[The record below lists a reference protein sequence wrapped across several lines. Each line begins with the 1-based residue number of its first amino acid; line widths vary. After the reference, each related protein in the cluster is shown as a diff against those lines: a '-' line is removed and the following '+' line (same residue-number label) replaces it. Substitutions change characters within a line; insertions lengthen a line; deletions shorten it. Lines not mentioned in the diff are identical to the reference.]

1 MSNVKTFL
9 KVLSKVGYPN
19 PDIQSIARMIDYN
32 IEEFLPDLVAEIG
45 EEKADDFTEK
55 ALNKMSTKDGIR
67 IQDEDD
73 PEQYAYIKL
82 HNPRLDLDNDETTV
96 LCDWSWG
103 DTNIFFKDDDGNETY
118 KTIQEIGE
126 DIGMGDW
133 ADYDEMVDD
142 IKEDCNK
149 LVFNSCGFGIWWP
162 FACGV
167 AFEFGSALSLCSVSV
182 QPDGVITTENR
193 WPFFFNSPGAGSKPK
208 LNVVAPANLKS
219 S

>member
-9 KVLSKVGYPN
+9 KVLRKVGYPN
-19 PDIQSIARMIDYN
+19 PDIQSIAKMIDYD
-32 IEEFLPDLVAEIG
+32 IAEFLPDLVAEIG

-55 ALNKMSTKDGIR
+55 TLNKMSTKDGIR

-73 PEQYAYIKL
+73 PEQYAYIIL

-103 DTNIFFKDDDGNETY
+103 DTNIFFKDDDGNDSY

-149 LVFNSCGFGIWWP
+149 LVFSNCGFGIWWDD
-162 FACGV
+162 
-167 AFEFGSALSLCSVSV
+167 
-182 QPDGVITTENR
+182 Q
-193 WPFFFNSPGAGSKPK
+193 KK
-208 LNVVAPANLKS
+208 
-219 S
+219 

>member
-9 KVLSKVGYPN
+9 KVLRKVGYPN

-55 ALNKMSTKDGIR
+55 TLNKMSTKDGIR

-73 PEQYAYIKL
+73 PEQYAYIIL

-103 DTNIFFKDDDGNETY
+103 DTNIFFKDDDGNDSY

-126 DIGMGDW
+126 DIDMGDW
-133 ADYDEMVDD
+133 SDYDEMVDE
-142 IKEDCNK
+142 IKEDCNR
-149 LVFNSCGFGIWWP
+149 LVFNDCGFGIWW
-162 FACGV
+162 
-167 AFEFGSALSLCSVSV
+167 
-182 QPDGVITTENR
+182 DDY
-193 WPFFFNSPGAGSKPK
+193 KY
-208 LNVVAPANLKS
+208 
-219 S
+219 

>member
-19 PDIQSIARMIDYN
+19 PDIQSIAKMIDYN

-45 EEKADDFTEK
+45 EEKADEFTEK
-55 ALNKMSTKDGIR
+55 ALNKISTKDGIK

-73 PEQYAYIKL
+73 SEQYAYIIL

-103 DTNIFFKDDDGNETY
+103 DTNIFFKDDDGNESY
-118 KTIQEIGE
+118 KTIEEIGE

-133 ADYDEMVDD
+133 ADYDEMVDE
-142 IKEDCNK
+142 IKEDCNR
-149 LVFNSCGFGIWWP
+149 LVFNSCGFGIWW
-162 FACGV
+162 
-167 AFEFGSALSLCSVSV
+167 
-182 QPDGVITTENR
+182 DDY
-193 WPFFFNSPGAGSKPK
+193 KY
-208 LNVVAPANLKS
+208 
-219 S
+219 